1 MPSRTDIFI
10 STEKKLPRLPI
21 VDFEITGEP
30 LELRFYDSKGKRIV
44 PFLILP
50 KEIEWR
56 LAELREAGY
65 EAKIQTKPI
74 ILEIEILKYM
84 EDENLRVLKK
94 LDEMLSIEIQER
106 YPNQIFIRK
115 LEESIA
121 EFKEWCALNNVE
133 YSDTDPYPE
142 PNRPENEDM
151 ATGESVNQVRTVIET
166 EATAGLRKR
175 LILLAKY
182 QLKDGWAKVFDFHV
196 KEFSNTIENQSSFK
210 TYFMASKAGRKIE
223 PFLETGTKGYWRFK
237 SGVDIN
243 EIASL

>member
-1 MPSRTDIFI
+1 MPSHTDIFI

-44 PFLILP
+44 PFLIPP

-65 EAKIQTKPI
+65 EAKIQTMPTL
-74 ILEIEILKYM
+74 LEIEILKYM

-94 LDEMLSIEIQER
+94 LDEMLGIELHER

-115 LEESIA
+115 LEKSIA

-133 YSDTDPYPE
+133 YSDSDPAPE
-142 PNRPENEDM
+142 PNPPENEDM
-151 ATGESVNQVRTVIET
+151 ATNQIPGIIET
-166 EATAGLRKR
+166 EATEGLRKR
-175 LILLAKY
+175 LILLAKF

-196 KEFSNTIENQSSFK
+196 KEFSNTIENQSSFGNYLK
-210 TYFMASKAGRKIE
+210 ASKAGRKIE
-223 PFLETGTKGYWRFK
+223 PFLETGMKGYWRFK
-237 SGVDIN
+237 SGIDIN